1 MTKKLPPA
9 RPRTP
14 PPASTAAAPLD
25 PAAAEAW
32 VRAGADHAPP
42 MPAGIST
49 DSRGYPEVSRAA
61 PRAPAGTRALVER
74 RDGRTRRKMMVYLAP
89 ETADALRAFCRAEGR
104 EMSHTIDEAVQ
115 AFLDARGAR

>member
-1 MTKKLPPA
+1 MSKKLPPA

-14 PPASTAAAPLD
+14 PPASTAAPRD

-32 VRAGADHAPP
+32 VRAGADRAPTP
-42 MPAGIST
+42 PAGIST
-49 DSRGYPEVSRAA
+49 DSRGYPETSARA

-89 ETADALRAFCRAEGR
+89 ETADALRAFCEAEGR
-104 EMSHTIDEAVQ
+104 ELSHTIDQAVR
-115 AFLDARGAR
+115 AFLDARRAQ